1 MKDNALSSLL
11 AAAELKVLKF
21 DNHRLRAIDYRNRVL
36 RDYYM
41 MTYVR
46 SGSAKLRVGERVY
59 VISPGTVIF
68 IPPGLTHDQY
78 KDSDEETEFLW
89 WHFTFKIQNVIDVL
103 PFLRIP
109 YIYPLRDH
117 RRFEAVFDELM
128 RTQRSSGRLLPTVLL
143 QKAKSLELLYV
154 LLDNAIGL
162 ADAARPDSPTS
173 GFLSVL
179 LRIATM
185 PEAPLTLADLAR
197 ELHMNPTYV
206 SNRFKDMFGQ
216 SPILLQREM
225 KIAKAK
231 AMLENGDRT
240 VAEVGAAVGFQDAQ
254 SFTRLFKKYAGIT
267 PGQYRRLFANDG
279 PVEV

>member
-1 MKDNALSSLL
+1 MNDNALSSLL

-21 DNHRLRAIDYRNRVL
+21 DNHTLRAINYRNRVL

-46 SGSAKLRVGERVY
+46 SGSAKLRVGERIY

-68 IPPGLTHDQY
+68 IPPGLEHDQY

-89 WHFTFKIQNVIDVL
+89 WHFTFKIQNVVDVL

-109 YIYPLRDH
+109 YIYRLRDD
-117 RRFEAVFDELM
+117 RKFESVFDELM
-128 RTQRSSGRLLPTVLL
+128 HTRTRRDRLLPTVLL

-154 LLDNAIGL
+154 LLDNAFGL
-162 ADAARPDSPTS
+162 ADAAHPDLPPA
-173 GFLSVL
+173 GFLSIL
-179 LRIATM
+179 LRIATS

-206 SNRFKDMFGQ
+206 SNRFKEMFGR

-231 AMLENGDRT
+231 DMLENGELP
-240 VAEVGAAVGFQDAQ
+240 VADVGAAVGFQDAQ

-267 PGQYRRLFANDG
+267 PSQYKRLFANER
-279 PVEV
+279 PV

>member
-1 MKDNALSSLL
+1 MMKDNALTSLL
-11 AAAELKVLKF
+11 AAAELKVLMF

-46 SGSAKLRVGERVY
+46 SGSAKLRVGEHVY

-128 RTQRSSGRLLPTVLL
+128 RTQDPSERLLPTVLL

-162 ADAARPDSPTS
+162 ADSAQPDLPPA

-179 LRIATM
+179 LRIATA

-206 SNRFKDMFGQ
+206 SNRFKEMFGQ

-240 VAEVGAAVGFQDAQ
+240 VAEVGAAVGFQDVQ

-267 PGQYRRLFANDG
+267 PGQYRRLFANRG
-279 PVEV
+279 PV